1 VKILLRS
8 RDSNRLQASFEL
20 APFID
25 MVFTLLIFFAVT
37 TTLMTQKKAL
47 DMDLPSAEST
57 VEQSPGIVISIDQ
70 NNIIHLDD
78 AVVTIDTLQAR
89 ISAILANKPDS
100 SFIFRADKT
109 VPYDTVI
116 STLDKTRLG
125 GAAKLF
131 LEAESPATHD

>member
-8 RDSNRLQASFEL
+8 PQANRVQASFEL

-37 TTLMTQKKAL
+37 TTLMVQEKAIDL
-47 DMDLPSAEST
+47 DLPAAEST
-57 VEQSPGIVISIDQ
+57 VEQTPGIVISIDKNQ
-70 NNIIHLDD
+70 DIHIDND
-78 AVVTIDTLQAR
+78 KVTADTLQASIAR
-89 ISAILANKPDS
+89 ILQGKPDA

-116 STLDKTRLG
+116 STLDKARLG
-125 GAAKLF
+125 GAGKLF
-131 LEAESPATHD
+131 LEAESPKTHD